1 METRIEI
8 QQYIPALQ
16 PEWDYFIANSRNGT
30 FLFFRNYMDY
40 HSDRFIDNSL
50 LFRYKGKLIAVLPA
64 NREGDVLW
72 SHQGLTYGGLV
83 LSSKCTAD
91 RVLNIFSLLFSWL
104 SERGFSKLV
113 YKCVPDI
120 YHRYPSQE
128 DLYALF
134 RNNARLV
141 ARNLSTTVSIP
152 CRIPFSQ
159 LRRRGIKRALSC
171 GIVVQESSDLES
183 FWRVL
188 SENLSDRYNR
198 LPVHT
203 VEEMSM
209 LADYIG
215 SLDGEIRIVM
225 ESTGH
230 YHLPVAQFLYQKG
243 FFVCVENAYIIRQF
257 SRIMLHG
264 AKTDPLDAKKLAK
277 YGLAYWSELK
287 PYKFH
292 PSCYTELSLLSKQYQ
307 TYIKLLIA
315 AKQNVIHL
323 MDEML
328 PGFKEALDTASS
340 VQFSKVKY
348 VDFAKE
354 FYHVDMIK
362 SMGKEIFRENYK
374 QWCKEKGYR
383 FQSEKADELFHL
395 AEDGIPTLPTEFPS
409 TRLCMEVA
417 TEQVS
422 QLGYALE
429 QILSQMQNLAKTL
442 PEYQTIRQMGGMGE
456 KLCVRFI
463 ADIGDVRRFH
473 NGKALVAYAGIDA
486 PPYQSGQ
493 YTGTKRRISKRG
505 NSALRKTGYEVM
517 KSLKS
522 HPPKTDTRVYDFIIK
537 KENEGKSRKQAKIA
551 GLNKFLQIYYARV
564 MEIYKNIV

>member
-1 METRIEI
+1 MKKKKSILI
-8 QQYIPALQ
+8 V
-16 PEWDYFIANSRNGT
+16 SGG
-30 FLFFRNYMDY
+30 
-40 HSDRFIDNSL
+40 SID
-50 LFRYKGKLIAVLPA
+50 
-64 NREGDVLW
+64 
-72 SHQGLTYGGLV
+72 
-83 LSSKCTAD
+83 
-91 RVLNIFSLLFSWL
+91 
-104 SERGFSKLV
+104 
-113 YKCVPDI
+113 
-120 YHRYPSQE
+120 
-128 DLYALF
+128 
-134 RNNARLV
+134 
-141 ARNLSTTVSIP
+141 
-152 CRIPFSQ
+152 
-159 LRRRGIKRALSC
+159 
-171 GIVVQESSDLES
+171 
-183 FWRVL
+183 
-188 SENLSDRYNR
+188 
-198 LPVHT
+198 
-203 VEEMSM
+203 
-209 LADYIG
+209 
-215 SLDGEIRIVM
+215 
-225 ESTGH
+225 
-230 YHLPVAQFLYQKG
+230 
-243 FFVCVENAYIIRQF
+243 
-257 SRIMLHG
+257 
-264 AKTDPLDAKKLAK
+264 
-277 YGLAYWSELK
+277 
-287 PYKFH
+287 
-292 PSCYTELSLLSKQYQ
+292 
-307 TYIKLLIA
+307 
-315 AKQNVIHL
+315 
-323 MDEML
+323 
-328 PGFKEALDTASS
+328 
-340 VQFSKVKY
+340 

-537 KENEGKSRKQAKIA
+537 KENEGKSKKQAKIA

-564 MEIYKNIV
+564 MEIYKNIA

>member
-1 METRIEI
+1 MAKLYYYYGAMGSSKTANALMTHFNYEEVGQKALLCKPAIDARDGERTVYSRIGLQHDCILLEELQQMKEEEI
-8 QQYIPALQ
+8 RGYDCIIVDEVQFATPQQV
-16 PEWDYFIANSRNGT
+16 D
-30 FLFFRNYMDY
+30 FLSDIVDFMDVPVVCYGLRADFRN
-40 HSDRFIDNSL
+40 L
-50 LFRYKGKLIAVLPA
+50 LFPGSERLIAI
-64 NREGDVLW
+64 
-72 SHQGLTYGGLV
+72 
-83 LSSKCTAD
+83 AD
-91 RVLNIFSLLFSWL
+91 
-104 SERGFSKLV
+104 
-113 YKCVPDI
+113 
-120 YHRYPSQE
+120 
-128 DLYALF
+128 
-134 RNNARLV
+134 
-141 ARNLSTTVSIP
+141 
-152 CRIPFSQ
+152 
-159 LRRRGIKRALSC
+159 
-171 GIVVQESSDLES
+171 
-183 FWRVL
+183 
-188 SENLSDRYNR
+188 
-198 LPVHT
+198 
-203 VEEMSM
+203 
-209 LADYIG
+209 
-215 SLDGEIRIVM
+215 
-225 ESTGH
+225 
-230 YHLPVAQFLYQKG
+230 
-243 FFVCVENAYIIRQF
+243 
-257 SRIMLHG
+257 
-264 AKTDPLDAKKLAK
+264 
-277 YGLAYWSELK
+277 
-287 PYKFH
+287 
-292 PSCYTELSLLSKQYQ
+292 
-307 TYIKLLIA
+307 
-315 AKQNVIHL
+315 
-323 MDEML
+323 
-328 PGFKEALDTASS
+328 
-340 VQFSKVKY
+340 
-348 VDFAKE
+348 
-354 FYHVDMIK
+354 VDMIK

-537 KENEGKSRKQAKIA
+537 KENEGKSKKQAKIA

-564 MEIYKNIV
+564 IEIYKNIV

>member
-1 METRIEI
+1 MKQIV
-8 QQYIPALQ
+8 
-16 PEWDYFIANSRNGT
+16 SVG
-30 FLFFRNYMDY
+30 
-40 HSDRFIDNSL
+40 IDVS
-50 LFRYKGKLIAVLPA
+50 KGK
-64 NREGDVLW
+64 
-72 SHQGLTYGGLV
+72 
-83 LSSKCTAD
+83 
-91 RVLNIFSLLFSWL
+91 
-104 SERGFSKLV
+104 
-113 YKCVPDI
+113 
-120 YHRYPSQE
+120 
-128 DLYALF
+128 
-134 RNNARLV
+134 
-141 ARNLSTTVSIP
+141 STVCAMIHPNTI
-152 CRIPFSQ
+152 
-159 LRRRGIKRALSC
+159 IK
-171 GIVVQESSDLES
+171 ES
-183 FWRVL
+183 FEVL
-188 SENLSDRYNR
+188 
-198 LPVHT
+198 HT

-537 KENEGKSRKQAKIA
+537 KENQGKSKKQAKIA

>member
-1 METRIEI
+1 MKQIV
-8 QQYIPALQ
+8 
-16 PEWDYFIANSRNGT
+16 SVG
-30 FLFFRNYMDY
+30 
-40 HSDRFIDNSL
+40 IDVS
-50 LFRYKGKLIAVLPA
+50 KGK
-64 NREGDVLW
+64 
-72 SHQGLTYGGLV
+72 
-83 LSSKCTAD
+83 
-91 RVLNIFSLLFSWL
+91 
-104 SERGFSKLV
+104 
-113 YKCVPDI
+113 
-120 YHRYPSQE
+120 
-128 DLYALF
+128 
-134 RNNARLV
+134 
-141 ARNLSTTVSIP
+141 STVCAMIHPNTI
-152 CRIPFSQ
+152 
-159 LRRRGIKRALSC
+159 IK
-171 GIVVQESSDLES
+171 ES
-183 FWRVL
+183 FEVL
-188 SENLSDRYNR
+188 
-198 LPVHT
+198 HT

-215 SLDGEIRIVM
+215 SLDG
-225 ESTGH
+225 
-230 YHLPVAQFLYQKG
+230 
-243 FFVCVENAYIIRQF
+243 ENAYIIRQF

-537 KENEGKSRKQAKIA
+537 KENEGKSKKQAKIA

>member
-1 METRIEI
+1 MKQIV
-8 QQYIPALQ
+8 
-16 PEWDYFIANSRNGT
+16 SVG
-30 FLFFRNYMDY
+30 
-40 HSDRFIDNSL
+40 IDVS
-50 LFRYKGKLIAVLPA
+50 KGK
-64 NREGDVLW
+64 
-72 SHQGLTYGGLV
+72 
-83 LSSKCTAD
+83 
-91 RVLNIFSLLFSWL
+91 
-104 SERGFSKLV
+104 
-113 YKCVPDI
+113 
-120 YHRYPSQE
+120 
-128 DLYALF
+128 
-134 RNNARLV
+134 
-141 ARNLSTTVSIP
+141 STVCAMIHPNTI
-152 CRIPFSQ
+152 
-159 LRRRGIKRALSC
+159 IK
-171 GIVVQESSDLES
+171 ES
-183 FWRVL
+183 FEVL
-188 SENLSDRYNR
+188 
-198 LPVHT
+198 HT

-362 SMGKEIFRENYK
+362 SMGKA
-374 QWCKEKGYR
+374 WEKKFFERIISNGV
-383 FQSEKADELFHL
+383 KKKD
-395 AEDGIPTLPTEFPS
+395 T
-409 TRLCMEVA
+409 
-417 TEQVS
+417 VS
-422 QLGYALE
+422 NQ
-429 QILSQMQNLAKTL
+429 KR
-442 PEYQTIRQMGGMGE
+442 QTS
-456 KLCVRFI
+456 F
-463 ADIGDVRRFH
+463 F
-473 NGKALVAYAGIDA
+473 
-486 PPYQSGQ
+486 
-493 YTGTKRRISKRG
+493 TW
-505 NSALRKTGYEVM
+505 RKTV
-517 KSLKS
+517 SLHYQQS
-522 HPPKTDTRVYDFIIK
+522 
-537 KENEGKSRKQAKIA
+537 S
-551 GLNKFLQIYYARV
+551 LQPDSV
-564 MEIYKNIV
+564 WK